1 MGNEPTKMRSRDT
14 IVILK
19 LIGPTFNP
27 NISWSRCIIS
37 FPIETCHLG
46 VSWNR
51 GTRSYH
57 PLLDGIFHEI
67 NHLFGGTSFVEN
79 PIYWWSIPFSDTKI
93 RWFLDIKELILALW
107 ARHGHGAARRTDCA
121 EMRRW
126 RAGCFV
132 LVQRK
137 RRELAPVGWWW
148 YQRQRIEQ
156 SKKKIAISSKF
167 RSISILGMLY

>member
-1 MGNEPTKMRSRDT
+1 MYMITQSTHVHAPKGSIFWGSTVTGSELDT
-14 IVILK
+14 AVVWSQNAKTSKALGCGSTRWK
-19 LIGPTFNP
+19 LICETKHDMLTDDQ
-27 NISWSRCIIS
+27 SLWSR
-37 FPIETCHLG
+37 
-46 VSWNR
+46 
-51 GTRSYH
+51 
-57 PLLDGIFHEI
+57 
-67 NHLFGGTSFVEN
+67 
-79 PIYWWSIPFSDTKI
+79 SIPFSDTKI

-156 SKKKIAISSKF
+156 SKKKSRFQASSEAFPFLVCCTKSLDTAPCF
-167 RSISILGMLY
+167 RTR